1 MNQSFNG
8 SVRSGRSGRS
18 GGGRSMYSKRSGVQI
33 IDGDSEIDDSDTRS
47 MQSNTMVN
55 VIDDNDPLTKKIFH
69 NNKKGPTVAIDEIDE
84 DKEDDE
90 DFDGSYIDSNSG

>member
-1 MNQSFNG
+1 MNSSFNG

-18 GGGRSMYSKRSGVQI
+18 GRSAYSRRSGVQV

-47 MQSNTMVN
+47 MQSSTMVN
-55 VIDDNDPLTKKIFH
+55 VIEDDPLAKKIFH
-69 NNKKGPTVAIDEIDE
+69 GAAAGRKGPTVAIDEIDE